1 MSVFFLFLIVPILVG
16 VLLGL
21 NWVLSPQKPDAEK
34 ISTYEAGSAIVLNQ
48 NRLNF
53 SISFYL
59 VALLF
64 LIFDLEIAIIFP
76 IASILYEVDVFGF
89 SIAILFLIILTI
101 GFVYEFS
108 SGAIKATNQD
118 SPFYLIYTVTDYL
131 VKNVWTQGIMQKLI
145 LIG

>member
-1 MSVFFLFLIVPILVG
+1 MSIFFLFLIVPILVG

-21 NWVLSPQKPDAEK
+21 NWLLSSQRPDAEK
-34 ISTYEAGSAIVLNQ
+34 VSTYEAGSAIVLNQ
-48 NRLNF
+48 VRIPF
-53 SISFYL
+53 SLSFYL

-89 SIAILFLIILTI
+89 FIAALFLIILTI

-108 SGAIKATNQD
+108 SGAIKTTD
-118 SPFYLIYTVTDYL
+118 KVSPSLF
-131 VKNVWTQGIMQKLI
+131 
-145 LIG
+145 